1 MCFNITMNDVLLAC
15 QSLPEKEIESGKIIL
30 NEGEKSGLIYIL
42 IVGEVEILKRD
53 LAIARV
59 NEPGSILG
67 EISALL
73 DIPHMASV
81 KTVVPCR
88 FYKVE
93 NHSNFLQNNTEIC
106 YPLAVMLA
114 RRLHSVTNYLVD
126 IKEQFK
132 DNSDHFGM
140 MDEILGALVN
150 QQGEDSE
157 PGSDRNDY
165 PF

>member
-1 MCFNITMNDVLLAC
+1 MNDILLSC
-15 QSLPEKEIESGKIIL
+15 QSLPEKEFESGDIIL
-30 NEGEKSGLIYIL
+30 NEGETSGLIYIL
-42 IVGEVEILKRD
+42 IEGEVDILKRD
-53 LAIARV
+53 IKVAKA

-73 DIPHMASV
+73 DIPHMATV
-81 KTVVPCR
+81 KTVVPSR

-93 NHSNFLQNNTEIC
+93 NQTDFLRNNTNIC

-114 RRLHSVTNYLVD
+114 RRLRNVTNYLAD

-132 DNSDHFGM
+132 DSHDHFGM
-140 MDEILGALVN
+140 MDEILDTLVN
-150 QQGEDSE
+150 QQGEEPE
-157 PGSDRNDY
+157 PGSDRD

>member
-1 MCFNITMNDVLLAC
+1 MNDVLLGC
-15 QSLPEKEIESGKIIL
+15 QSLPEKEIESRNIIL

-42 IVGEVEILKRD
+42 IEGEVEILKRD
-53 LAIARV
+53 LTITRV

-73 DIPHMASV
+73 DIPHMATV

-93 NHSNFLQNNTEIC
+93 NPLDFLRNNTEIC
-106 YPLAVMLA
+106 FPLAVMLA
-114 RRLHSVTNYLVD
+114 RRLHGVTNNLVD
-126 IKEQFK
+126 LKEQFR
-132 DNSDHFGM
+132 DNSDHFGVSM
-140 MDEILGALVN
+140 MDEILVTLVN
-150 QQGEDSE
+150 QQGEDPQ
-157 PGSDRNDY
+157 PGSDRDDD

>member
-1 MCFNITMNDVLLAC
+1 MNNVLLGC
-15 QSLPEKEIESGKIIL
+15 QSLPEKEIQSGEIIL
-30 NEGEKSGLIYIL
+30 NEGEKSGLIYVL
-42 IVGEVEILKRD
+42 IEGEVEILKRD
-53 LAIARV
+53 LTIARV

-73 DIPHMASV
+73 DIPHMATV
-81 KTVVPCR
+81 KTVTPCH

-93 NHSNFLQNNTEIC
+93 NSANFLKNKPEIC

-114 RRLHSVTNYLVD
+114 RRLQGVTNYLVD

-140 MDEILGALVN
+140 MDEILGTLVN
-150 QQGEDSE
+150 QQDEDSE